1 MFPNCL
7 LSSCTLANSCTEWYK
22 ELFSAPA
29 SASSPVVVDDGLDEA
44 TQDLPDPPEDDE
56 DNDDD
61 ASDEPSSDEALP
73 PLPMKK
79 DGTVSTMWPLVSRFS
94 TAYGVP
100 RFTSQTCARRWW
112 KWECTSH
119 AMGVQAGMHAVRM
132 PLNATISVSSTA
144 ARCNPSPLSL
154 RAEHVDKQLLSSCR
168 LVI

>member
-1 MFPNCL
+1 MVPNCL
-7 LSSCTLANSCTEWYK
+7 LSSCTLANSRTEWYK

-29 SASSPVVVDDGLDEA
+29 SASSPVVGEDGSDEA
-44 TQDLPDPPEDDE
+44 TEDLPDPPEDDE

-79 DGTVSTMWPLVSRFS
+79 DGTVSTMWLLVSRFS
-94 TAYGVP
+94 TAYRVP

-119 AMGVQAGMHAVRM
+119 AISVQAGMHAVRM
-132 PLNATISVSSTA
+132 PLNVTISISLTA
-144 ARCNPSPLSL
+144 ARCNPSPLRL
-154 RAEHVDKQLLSSCR
+154 RAEQC
-168 LVI
+168 